1 MTFLSH
7 QDHSLDIIAARRMA
21 GARRRIKATAIAYP
35 GQTWA
40 DLIELE
46 FGTYGRDP
54 RFPSGWY
61 IAPVILT
68 LLLLIPLAL

>member
-1 MTFLSH
+1 MASWSH
-7 QDHSLDIIAARRMA
+7 RDHSFDMVAAKRIARARRA
-21 GARRRIKATAIAYP
+21 KTSVIAYP
-35 GQTWA
+35 GREWS

-46 FGTYGRDP
+46 FSNLGRDA

-61 IAPVILT
+61 IAPVMLT